1 MTSIL
6 IAVLMALVGYITFT
20 LREYVNKYSVILL
33 IFLMFVLDGI
43 IVQSYYML
51 GFGKYELISFI
62 SSKVP
67 IWNLNSVSEFFME
80 IILKNKRDLEDS
92 FIKTK
97 IDRDIFIKSL

>member
-6 IAVLMALVGYITFT
+6 IAILMALVGYITFT

-51 GFGKYELISFI
+51 GFGKYELITGVLFGTIFKIIVFI
-62 SSKVP
+62 VLQKNSS
-67 IWNLNSVSEFFME
+67 
-80 IILKNKRDLEDS
+80 
-92 FIKTK
+92 
-97 IDRDIFIKSL
+97 

>member
-6 IAVLMALVGYITFT
+6 IAILMALVGYIAFT

-51 GFGKYELISFI
+51 VNLQKMRLKDKKDP
-62 SSKVP
+62 SKAM
-67 IWNLNSVSEFFME
+67 NF
-80 IILKNKRDLEDS
+80 
-92 FIKTK
+92 
-97 IDRDIFIKSL
+97 

>member
-6 IAVLMALVGYITFT
+6 IAILMALVGYIAFT

-51 GFGKYELISFI
+51 GFGKYELITGVLFG
-62 SSKVP
+62 
-67 IWNLNSVSEFFME
+67 
-80 IILKNKRDLEDS
+80 
-92 FIKTK
+92 T
-97 IDRDIFIKSL
+97 IF

>member
-6 IAVLMALVGYITFT
+6 IAILMALVGYIAFT

-51 GFGKYELISFI
+51 GFGKYELITRVLFGTIFKIIVFI
-62 SSKVP
+62 VLQKNSS
-67 IWNLNSVSEFFME
+67 
-80 IILKNKRDLEDS
+80 
-92 FIKTK
+92 
-97 IDRDIFIKSL
+97 